1 MRRLGRIVP
10 SVAALLLL
18 TLLAASRVAVAASE
32 STCTK
37 SGQQNSDISARRSAL
52 QRSPTLL
59 GTRIELAN
67 LLEKAGCYDEAV
79 HALEE
84 GQKYNPYNP
93 TLLFSLRRARNLVK
107 EEHHLEDVDQAEAGA
122 RLNRKIE
129 RCTREHEVAA
139 CDEVLSQQPN
149 NTKILIAK
157 GDALMKEHRGAE
169 AWKAYLRASELAPN
183 DTALGSKLQALRSAR
198 QALLKRCNDGDGDAA
213 LQACKSI
220 LVKGAPNEFE
230 TTVRI
235 ALLQQSTNQA
245 SQALD
250 SYIAANSLRHGDKG
264 VALAILA
271 LLQSTQRKDAIA
283 LSARGSSL
291 VTLGRAHEALVPLR
305 QAKALEPELPEIDRD
320 IKTAEA
326 LARTES
332 TARKEQPTQV
342 AAVSAA
348 AAVSAQADA
357 TVGPEPQNFS
367 NVAEVTRSN

>member
-1 MRRLGRIVP
+1 MRRLARFVP

-18 TLLAASRVAVAASE
+18 ALLASSRIAVAASE
-32 STCTK
+32 STCVNG
-37 SGQQNSDISARRSAL
+37 GQQNPDIAARKTAL
-52 QRSPTLL
+52 QQSPTQIGKRL
-59 GTRIELAN
+59 ELAN

-79 HALEE
+79 HLLQE

-93 TLLFSLRRARNLVK
+93 TLLFSLRRARNMVK
-107 EEHHLEDVDQAEAGA
+107 EEQYLEGIDQAEAGA
-122 RLNRKIE
+122 KLNRKME
-129 RCTREHEVAA
+129 RCTREREVAA

-157 GDALMKEHRGAE
+157 GDALVKAHRPSE
-169 AWKAYLRASELAPN
+169 AWKSYTRASELAPN
-183 DTALGSKLQALRSAR
+183 DTALTGKLQALRSQR
-198 QALLKRCNDGDGDAA
+198 QALLKRCTDGDGDAA
-213 LQACKSI
+213 LQACKSV

-230 TTVRI
+230 TTVRM

-283 LSARGSSL
+283 LAARGSSM
-291 VTLGRAHEALVPLR
+291 VTLGRAHEALAPLR
-305 QAKALEPELPEIDRD
+305 QAKALDPELPDIDQQ

-332 TARKEQPTQV
+332 TVHKEQERLTQV
-342 AAVSAA
+342 AALSAA
-348 AAVSAQADA
+348 
-357 TVGPEPQNFS
+357 TETIPEPQHFS
-367 NVAEVTRSN
+367 NVAEPTRSN

>member
-1 MRRLGRIVP
+1 MRRLARIVP
-10 SVAALLLL
+10 SLAALLLL
-18 TLLAASRVAVAASE
+18 TLLASSRVAVAASE
-32 STCTK
+32 SGCVNG
-37 SGQQNSDISARRSAL
+37 GQKNPDIAAGKVVL
-52 QRSPTLL
+52 QRWPSQL
-59 GTRIELAN
+59 GKRMELAN

-79 HALEE
+79 HLLEE

-93 TLLFSLRRARNLVK
+93 TLLFGLRRARNMVK
-107 EEHHLEDVDQAEAGA
+107 EEYYLV
-122 RLNRKIE
+122 E
-129 RCTREHEVAA
+129 RCTREREVAA

-157 GDALMKEHRGAE
+157 GDALVNAHRPAE
-169 AWKAYLRASELAPN
+169 ASKAYIRANELAPN
-183 DTALGSKLQALRSAR
+183 NTALTGKLQALQSQH
-198 QALLKRCNDGDGDAA
+198 QALVKRCTDGDGDAA
-213 LQACKSI
+213 LQACKAV

-230 TTVRI
+230 TTVRM

-283 LSARGSSL
+283 LAARGLSL
-291 VTLGRAHEALVPLR
+291 VTLGRAHEALAPLR
-305 QAKALEPELPEIDRD
+305 QAKALEPELPDIEQQ

-332 TARKEQPTQV
+332 TVHKERPTQV
-342 AAVSAA
+342 AAVSAEA
-348 AAVSAQADA
+348 ETLPA
-357 TVGPEPQNFS
+357 PQNFS
-367 NVAEVTRSN
+367 NLAEATRSN

>member
-1 MRRLGRIVP
+1 MRRLVRIMP
-10 SVAALLLL
+10 CVAAVLLL
-18 TLLAASRVAVAASE
+18 TMLVSSRVAVAASE
-32 STCTK
+32 STCVNG
-37 SGQQNSDISARRSAL
+37 GQQNPDIATRKTVL

-79 HALEE
+79 HLLEE
-84 GQKYNPYNP
+84 GQKYNPFNP
-93 TLLFSLRRARNLVK
+93 TLQFGLRRARNLVK
-107 EEHHLEDVDQAEAGA
+107 EEHHLEGVDQAEASA
-122 RLNRKIE
+122 RLNRKME

-149 NTKILIAK
+149 NTKILTAK
-157 GDALMKEHRGAE
+157 GDALMKAHRPVE

-183 DTALGSKLQALRSAR
+183 DSALTAKLQALRSQR
-198 QALLKRCNDGDGDAA
+198 QALLKRCTDGDGDAA
-213 LQACKSI
+213 LQACKSV

-264 VALAILA
+264 VALAVLA

-283 LSARGSSL
+283 LAARGSSL
-291 VTLGRAHEALVPLR
+291 VTLGRAHEALASLR
-305 QAKALEPELPEIDRD
+305 QAKALQPELPDLD
-320 IKTAEA
+320 QQIKAAEA

-332 TARKEQPTQV
+332 TVHKERPIQV
-342 AAVSAA
+342 ADLST
-348 AAVSAQADA
+348 DA
-357 TVGPEPQNFS
+357 EVMPEPQNFS
-367 NVAEVTRSN
+367 NVAEATRSN

>member
-1 MRRLGRIVP
+1 MRRLARILP

-18 TLLAASRVAVAASE
+18 TLLASNRDAVAASE
-32 STCTK
+32 STCVNG
-37 SGQQNSDISARRSAL
+37 GQQNPDIAAGKTAL

-59 GTRIELAN
+59 GTRIELAKS
-67 LLEKAGCYDEAV
+67 LEKAGCYDEAV
-79 HALEE
+79 HVLEE

-93 TLLFSLRRARNLVK
+93 TLLFTLRRARSMVK
-107 EEHHLEDVDQAEAGA
+107 EEHHLEDVDQAETSA
-122 RLNRKIE
+122 RLNRKME
-129 RCTREHEVAA
+129 RCTREQEVTA
-139 CDEVLSQQPN
+139 CDEVLSQQPK
-149 NTKILIAK
+149 NTKILVAK
-157 GDALMKEHRGAE
+157 GDALMNAHRPAE
-169 AWKAYLRASELAPN
+169 AWKAYIRASELAPN
-183 DTALGSKLQALRSAR
+183 DTALAGKLQALRSQR
-198 QALLKRCNDGDGDAA
+198 QALVKRCTDRDGDAA
-213 LQACKSI
+213 LQACKAV

-230 TTVRI
+230 ITVRI

-283 LSARGSSL
+283 LEARGSSL
-291 VTLGRAHEALVPLR
+291 VTLDRAHEALGPLR
-305 QAKALEPELPEIDRD
+305 QAKALEPELPDIDQQ
-320 IKTAEA
+320 IKAAEA

-332 TARKEQPTQV
+332 AAHKERPAQV

-348 AAVSAQADA
+348 AEA

-367 NVAEVTRSN
+367 NVAEATRSN

>member
-1 MRRLGRIVP
+1 MRRLARIVP

-18 TLLAASRVAVAASE
+18 TLLASSRVAVAASE
-32 STCTK
+32 RTCVNG
-37 SGQQNSDISARRSAL
+37 GQQNPDIAAGKTAL
-52 QRSPTLL
+52 QRSPTQL
-59 GTRIELAN
+59 GKRMELAN

-79 HALEE
+79 HLLEE
-84 GQKYNPYNP
+84 GQKYNPFNP
-93 TLLFSLRRARNLVK
+93 TLLFSLRRARNMVK
-107 EEHHLEDVDQAEAGA
+107 EEHYLEGIDQAEASA
-122 RLNRKIE
+122 RLNRKME
-129 RCTREHEVAA
+129 RCTREREVAA

-157 GDALMKEHRGAE
+157 GDALVEAHRPAE
-169 AWKAYLRASELAPN
+169 ASKAYIRASELAPN
-183 DTALGSKLQALRSAR
+183 NTALTGKLQALQSQR
-198 QALLKRCNDGDGDAA
+198 QALLKRCTDGDGDAA
-213 LQACKSI
+213 LQACKSV

-230 TTVRI
+230 TTVRM

-283 LSARGSSL
+283 LAARGSSL
-291 VTLGRAHEALVPLR
+291 VTLGRAHEALAPLR
-305 QAKALEPELPEIDRD
+305 QAKALEPELPDIDQQ
-320 IKTAEA
+320 IKTAGA

-332 TARKEQPTQV
+332 TVHKERSTQV

-348 AAVSAQADA
+348 AEAMV
-357 TVGPEPQNFS
+357 EPQNFS
-367 NVAEVTRSN
+367 NVAEATRSN

>member
-1 MRRLGRIVP
+1 MRRHVRIAP

-18 TLLAASRVAVAASE
+18 TLLASSRVAVAASE
-32 STCTK
+32 STCVK
-37 SGQQNSDISARRSAL
+37 GGQQNPDIAAQKTVL

-59 GTRIELAN
+59 GTRIELAK

-79 HALEE
+79 HMLEE

-93 TLLFSLRRARNLVK
+93 TLLFSLRRARSMVK
-107 EEHHLEDVDQAEAGA
+107 EEHHLEDTDQAEASA
-122 RLNRKIE
+122 RLNRKME
-129 RCTREHEVAA
+129 RCTREHEVAS

-149 NTKILIAK
+149 NIKILIAK

-169 AWKAYLRASELAPN
+169 AWKAYIRASELAPN
-183 DTALGSKLQALRSAR
+183 DTALSSKLQTLRSAR
-198 QALLKRCNDGDGDAA
+198 QALLKRCTDGDGDAA
-213 LQACKSI
+213 LQACKSV

-271 LLQSTQRKDAIA
+271 LLQSIPRKDAIA
-283 LSARGSSL
+283 LAARGSSL
-291 VTLGRAHEALVPLR
+291 ITLGRAHEALAPLR
-305 QAKALEPELPEIDRD
+305 QAKALESELPDIDQQ
-320 IKTAEA
+320 IKAAEA

-332 TARKEQPTQV
+332 TAHKERPTQV
-342 AAVSAA
+342 AAVSAEA
-348 AAVSAQADA
+348 ALSAQADA

-367 NVAEVTRSN
+367 NVAEASRSN

>member
-1 MRRLGRIVP
+1 MRPLVRRVP
-10 SVAALLLL
+10 SIAALLLL

-32 STCTK
+32 STCVK
-37 SGQQNSDISARRSAL
+37 GGQQNSDIAAHKNTL

-129 RCTREHEVAA
+129 RCTREHEVTA

-149 NTKILIAK
+149 NTKMLIAK
-157 GDALMKEHRGAE
+157 GDALMKERRPAE
-169 AWKAYLRASELAPN
+169 AWKAYIRASELAPD
-183 DTALGSKLQALRSAR
+183 DTALTGKLQALRSQR
-198 QALLKRCNDGDGDAA
+198 QALVKRCTDGDGDAA
-213 LQACKSI
+213 LQACKSV
-220 LVKGAPNEFE
+220 LVKGAANEFE
-230 TTVRI
+230 ITVRI

-283 LSARGSSL
+283 LAARGSSL
-291 VTLGRAHEALVPLR
+291 ITLGRAHEALTPLR
-305 QAKALEPELPEIDRD
+305 QAKALEPELPDIDQQ
-320 IKTAEA
+320 IKAAEA

-332 TARKEQPTQV
+332 TEHKERPTQLAV
-342 AAVSAA
+342 VSAEA
-348 AAVSAQADA
+348 EA
-357 TVGPEPQNFS
+357 VGPEPQNFS
-367 NVAEVTRSN
+367 NVAEATRSN